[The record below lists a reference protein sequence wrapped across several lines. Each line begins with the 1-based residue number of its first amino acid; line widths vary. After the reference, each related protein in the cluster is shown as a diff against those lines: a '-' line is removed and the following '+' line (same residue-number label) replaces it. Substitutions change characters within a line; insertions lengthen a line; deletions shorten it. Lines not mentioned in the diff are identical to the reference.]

1 MEEKTNKGAIK
12 MYRGIVKDKLGTQKD
27 RQTRLY
33 DRYLDAHTAAS
44 KLEKKHGV
52 GLRYEIDVI
61 RVEK

>member
-1 MEEKTNKGAIK
+1 MN

-33 DRYLDAHTAAS
+33 DRYLDAHTAVS

-52 GLRYEIDVI
+52 GLRYKIDVI